1 MTGGSSSRKRAVLVG
16 EVETGRLLEFGERT
30 ALDLAAVDQLVELAQ
45 RGAGIGAFEIV
56 VGPEQPLTAGLALPP
71 GDRAER
77 VETARDRRQE
87 ALLALDVGRDGPE
100 HRRLFLVGAVRAP
113 ETLDRGIGL
122 PARLQQVMDA
132 LALIA
137 GAEIGV
143 IAAPGAAGIR
153 EDEDALVV
161 IHESRC
167 LGEIRRS
174 GPGLDAQAG
183 HRA

>member
-1 MTGGSSSRKRAVLVG
+1 M
-16 EVETGRLLEFGERT
+16 
-30 ALDLAAVDQLVELAQ
+30 DQLIELPQ

-56 VGPEQPLTAGLALPP
+56 VGPEQALAAGLALSP
-71 GDRAER
+71 GDRAQR

-100 HRRLFLVGAVRAP
+100 HRRLFLVRAVRAP

-161 IHESRC
+161 IHEGRG

-174 GPGLDAQAG
+174 GPGLDAEPVA
-183 HRA
+183 RVSRCAASVR

>member
-1 MTGGSSSRKRAVLVG
+1 M
-16 EVETGRLLEFGERT
+16 
-30 ALDLAAVDQLVELAQ
+30 DQLVELAQ

-56 VGPEQPLTAGLALPP
+56 VGPEQALAAGLTLSP

-77 VETARDRRQE
+77 VEAARDRRQK

-113 ETLDRGIGL
+113 ETLDRGIRL
-122 PARLQQVMDA
+122 PARLQPVMNA

-137 GAEIGV
+137 GTEIGV

-153 EDEDALVV
+153 EDQDALVV
-161 IHESRC
+161 IHEGRC

-174 GPGLDAQAG
+174 WPGLDAEP
-183 HRA
+183 

>member
-1 MTGGSSSRKRAVLVG
+1 M
-16 EVETGRLLEFGERT
+16 
-30 ALDLAAVDQLVELAQ
+30 DQLVKLPE
-45 RGAGIGAFEIV
+45 RGTGIGAFEIV
-56 VGPEQPLTAGLALPP
+56 VGPEQALSAGLALSP

-77 VETARDRRQE
+77 VEAARDRRQE

-100 HRRLFLVGAVRAP
+100 HWRLLLVSAVRAP

-137 GAEIGV
+137 GAER
-143 IAAPGAAGIR
+143 AAPGAAGIG
-153 EDEDALVV
+153 EDQDALVV
-161 IHESRC
+161 IHEGGG

-174 GPGLDAQAG
+174 GPGLDTEPVAPGGRCAAE
-183 HRA
+183 RPVTSATISVPKRCRI